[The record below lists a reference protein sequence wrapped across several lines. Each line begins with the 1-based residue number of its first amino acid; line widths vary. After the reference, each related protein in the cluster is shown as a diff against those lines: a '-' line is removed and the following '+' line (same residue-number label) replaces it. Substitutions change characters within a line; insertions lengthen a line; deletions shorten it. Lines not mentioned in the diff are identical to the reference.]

1 MQCIHQQQNKEG
13 IMRQL
18 RKLLDKVLNVLAGV
32 SFIAMVLLTC
42 WQVFTRYVLSHP
54 SSWSEEL
61 VGYLFAWMSLF
72 GAALVT
78 GERGHMNI
86 PILVE
91 KSKPAV
97 QKVLGIFAEII
108 ACIFAIV
115 ILVYGG
121 VQITSLAM
129 GQMTSSLGVPI
140 GVFYVV
146 MPVCGVL
153 IALYTII
160 NIIELATGKMGAT
173 VDDEVAQAIKHVEQE
188 KAKEA
193 QQ

>member
-1 MQCIHQQQNKEG
+1 MKA
-13 IMRQL
+13 L
-18 RKLLDKVLNVLAGV
+18 RKLLNTVLNVLAGG

-42 WQVFTRYVLSHP
+42 WQVFTRYVLSNP

-72 GAALVT
+72 GACLVT

-86 PILVE
+86 PLLVE
-91 KSKPAV
+91 RVKPTM
-97 QKVLGIFAEII
+97 QKVLSIFAEVI
-108 ACIFAIV
+108 ACVFAIV

-121 VQITSLAM
+121 VQISSLAM

-160 NIIELATGKMGAT
+160 LVVMLVLMALGVPIAYSIAISSLA
-173 VDDEVAQAIKHVEQE
+173 AILQKIGRAHV
-188 KAKEA
+188 
-193 QQ
+193 